1 MNTKAEE
8 KLPLETRIPITTGI
22 TIEDKAPHP
31 LNIPPAN
38 PIKCLGANAVTN
50 TQVMV
55 AKPFPKKAID
65 INKIIKAGLETK
77 SGLTNRSIHRLDW
90 IIGFCTPLKK
100 KIKETES

>member
-77 SGLTNRSIHRLDW
+77 
-90 IIGFCTPLKK
+90 FAP
-100 KIKETES
+100 KIKSVNNSPVITGALRAKLAERPFLIN